1 MWALR
6 YPATHELNVLE
17 RDPGGRTHGR
27 PLQAGS
33 HRIHG
38 HSPALATARS
48 VIIASEPMDNDRG
61 WRIIE
66 PCEPLHID
74 VNLTPHRSRPL
85 PSAPAHPL
93 TLADPNPPHPTS
105 PPLPNSSGSPSP
117 STPNTPMQTP
127 RGEAGHDDDSHPSG
141 RQDSLKL
148 HHQYKSVP

>member
-1 MWALR
+1 MWALP

-48 VIIASEPMDNDRG
+48 VIIASERMDNDRG

-66 PCEPLHID
+66 PCELLHID
-74 VNLTPHRSRPL
+74 VNLTPTAAGRYPQPL
-85 PSAPAHPL
+85 PI
-93 TLADPNPPHPTS
+93 
-105 PPLPNSSGSPSP
+105 
-117 STPNTPMQTP
+117 
-127 RGEAGHDDDSHPSG
+127 R
-141 RQDSLKL
+141 
-148 HHQYKSVP
+148 